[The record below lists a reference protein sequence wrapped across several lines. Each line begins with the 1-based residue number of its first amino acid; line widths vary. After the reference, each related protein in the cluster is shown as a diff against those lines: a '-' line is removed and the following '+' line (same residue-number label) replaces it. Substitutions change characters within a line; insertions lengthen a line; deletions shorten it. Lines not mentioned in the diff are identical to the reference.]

1 MCNFADVNKNLSMDI
16 GERDR
21 DSKRL
26 QAVNHHG
33 LAGAELVCIFASPYT
48 HPNDSIDMENREIYK
63 AIKSIA
69 DELCSDGK
77 TFLRADLAYEL
88 KKYGV
93 AGDSSEVGS
102 LVYDAYC
109 FYGNDSNIS
118 IAFVTNNAR
127 TTIVA
132 DYKLNH
138 CLEQGDMGDALAIA
152 ENELQATEHSLDKL
166 QDMIALNLGAALAKG
181 SSKADWL
188 TGTSGVKEV
197 RGKASV
203 MFDRYAKLVEA
214 YRYAGDSVRAN
225 ISDFNSLRSDIE
237 ATYRE
242 YALRLIDL
250 YGDSIK
256 MVSPELFDFNQV
268 EWLDVDQ
275 MLRQIELEYSKI
287 QDKCGVL
294 IAEIAD
300 SFRTSLQGSMSAYRS
315 AAGSSKTLGLAMAG
329 LGMLDHYMAASEK
342 ANRLCGDLQQL
353 QTSVKHDATRIKADM
368 GRLTVIYKTLN
379 DVVIP
384 KSNVYLRFASQLMD
398 SDFRS
403 MTDALYGEASVRP
416 LEEERR
422 ELLRQMRSAEME
434 MNDHLQNID
443 VYQSLVGE
451 LTTTLEAKRPSYQDA
466 KRRKPSKPFFLLN
479 WLTLGTARRNYYR
492 NYSEWDAVCTPL
504 IREFD
509 NMQVDLKL
517 DREELLSHQEAAK
530 ATKSEHARLAARLD
544 AVSREIR
551 SKVVCSDELKLKM
564 LKHLRDVVAM
574 LRLGREI
581 AESRLD
587 EKLLHSVDIADFKE
601 TAKLPADVEQ
611 NLSEFTNLLADHLH
625 ADHRMAVRLLDGVE
639 QVAAGVDNRLYGPT
653 SRQEAQPPTYT
664 DEELGMVEAK
674 AEEVLQRGVALL
686 NSVAQLK
693 LQQLNGRIAAAAY
706 DEQLDHYKKM
716 FKGYLDRIDDK
727 SAYLRQVFRRINLAD
742 NEQER
747 KQAMEML
754 SDISGYTLSM
764 QDFNDFI
771 NGNKQIEL

>member
-268 EWLDVDQ
+268 EFLDVDQ

-342 ANRLCGDLQQL
+342 ANRLRGDLQQL

-379 DVVIP
+379 DIVIP

-517 DREELLSHQEAAK
+517 DRKELLSHQEAAK

-574 LRLGREI
+574 LKLGREI

-587 EKLLHSVDIADFKE
+587 EKLLHSVDITDFKE

-625 ADHRMAVRLLDGVE
+625 ADRRMAVRLLDGVE
-639 QVAAGVDNRLYGPT
+639 QVAGDVDNRLYGPT
-653 SRQEAQPPTYT
+653 SRQEAQAPTYT

-686 NSVAQLK
+686 DSVAQLK

-727 SAYLRQVFRRINLAD
+727 SAYLRQVFTRINLAD

-754 SDISGYTLSM
+754 SDLSGYTLSM
-764 QDFNDFI
+764 QDFNDFM

>member
-1 MCNFADVNKNLSMDI
+1 
-16 GERDR
+16 
-21 DSKRL
+21 
-26 QAVNHHG
+26 
-33 LAGAELVCIFASPYT
+33 
-48 HPNDSIDMENREIYK
+48 MENREIYK

-88 KKYGV
+88 KRYGV

-138 CLEQGDMGDALAIA
+138 CLEQGDMADALAIA
-152 ENELQATEHSLDKL
+152 ENELLATENSLDKL

-181 SSKADWL
+181 SSKAADWL

-214 YRYAGDSVRAN
+214 YRYAGDSVRGN
-225 ISDFNSLRSDIE
+225 ISDFTSLRSDIE

-329 LGMLDHYMAASEK
+329 LGMLDHYMASSEK
-342 ANRLCGDLQQL
+342 ANRLRGDLQQL

-368 GRLTVIYKTLN
+368 GRLIVIYKTLN
-379 DVVIP
+379 DIVIP
-384 KSNVYLRFASQLMD
+384 KANVYLRFASQLMD

-403 MTDALYGEASVRP
+403 MTDAPYGEASVRP

-422 ELLRQMRSAEME
+422 ELLRQMKSAEME

-479 WLTLGTARRNYYR
+479 WLTLGTARRNYNR

-551 SKVVCSDELKLKM
+551 SKIVCSDELKLKM

-574 LRLGREI
+574 LKLGREI

-587 EKLLHSVDIADFKE
+587 EKLLRSVDITDFKE

-625 ADHRMAVRLLDGVE
+625 ADRRMAVRLLDGVG
-639 QVAAGVDNRLYGPT
+639 QVAGDVDNRLYGPT
-653 SRQEAQPPTYT
+653 SRQEAQTPTYT

-686 NSVAQLK
+686 DSVAQLK

-706 DEQLDHYKKM
+706 DEQLDHYKEM
-716 FKGYLDRIDDK
+716 FKGYLDKIDDK

-742 NEQER
+742 SEQER

-764 QDFNDFI
+764 QDFSDFM

>member
-1 MCNFADVNKNLSMDI
+1 
-16 GERDR
+16 
-21 DSKRL
+21 
-26 QAVNHHG
+26 
-33 LAGAELVCIFASPYT
+33 
-48 HPNDSIDMENREIYK
+48 
-63 AIKSIA
+63 
-69 DELCSDGK
+69 
-77 TFLRADLAYEL
+77 
-88 KKYGV
+88 
-93 AGDSSEVGS
+93 
-102 LVYDAYC
+102 
-109 FYGNDSNIS
+109 
-118 IAFVTNNAR
+118 
-127 TTIVA
+127 
-132 DYKLNH
+132 
-138 CLEQGDMGDALAIA
+138 
-152 ENELQATEHSLDKL
+152 
-166 QDMIALNLGAALAKG
+166 
-181 SSKADWL
+181 
-188 TGTSGVKEV
+188 
-197 RGKASV
+197 
-203 MFDRYAKLVEA
+203 
-214 YRYAGDSVRAN
+214 
-225 ISDFNSLRSDIE
+225 
-237 ATYRE
+237 
-242 YALRLIDL
+242 
-250 YGDSIK
+250 

-268 EWLDVDQ
+268 EFLDVDQ

-342 ANRLCGDLQQL
+342 ANRLRGDLQQL

-434 MNDHLQNID
+434 RNDHLQNID

-564 LKHLRDVVAM
+564 LTHLRDVVAM
-574 LRLGREI
+574 LKLGREI

-625 ADHRMAVRLLDGVE
+625 ADRRMAVRLLDGVE
-639 QVAAGVDNRLYGPT
+639 QVAGDVDNRLYGPT

-664 DEELGMVEAK
+664 DEELGKVEAK

-686 NSVAQLK
+686 DSVAQLK

-727 SAYLRQVFRRINLAD
+727 SAYLRQVFTRINLAD

-754 SDISGYTLSM
+754 SDLSGYTLSM
-764 QDFNDFI
+764 QDFNDFM

>member
-1 MCNFADVNKNLSMDI
+1 
-16 GERDR
+16 
-21 DSKRL
+21 
-26 QAVNHHG
+26 
-33 LAGAELVCIFASPYT
+33 
-48 HPNDSIDMENREIYK
+48 MENREIYK

-138 CLEQGDMGDALAIA
+138 CLEQGDKADALAIA
-152 ENELQATEHSLDKL
+152 ENELLATENSLDKL

-181 SSKADWL
+181 SSKAADWL

-214 YRYAGDSVRAN
+214 YRYAGDNVRGN
-225 ISDFNSLRSDIE
+225 ISDFTSLRSDIE

-329 LGMLDHYMAASEK
+329 LGMLDHYMVSSEK
-342 ANRLCGDLQQL
+342 ANRLRGDLQQL

-368 GRLTVIYKTLN
+368 GRLIVIYKTLN
-379 DVVIP
+379 DIVIP
-384 KSNVYLRFASQLMD
+384 KANVYLRFASQLMD

-422 ELLRQMRSAEME
+422 ELLCQMKSAEME

-479 WLTLGTARRNYYR
+479 LLTLGTARRNYYR

-551 SKVVCSDELKLKM
+551 SKIVCSDELKLKM

-574 LRLGREI
+574 LKLGREI

-587 EKLLHSVDIADFKE
+587 EKLLRSVDITDFKE
-601 TAKLPADVEQ
+601 IAKLPADVEQ

-625 ADHRMAVRLLDGVE
+625 ADRRMAVRLLDGVG
-639 QVAAGVDNRLYGPT
+639 QVAGDVDNRLYGPT
-653 SRQEAQPPTYT
+653 SRQEAQAPTYT

-686 NSVAQLK
+686 DSVAQLK

-706 DEQLDHYKKM
+706 DEQLDHYKEM
-716 FKGYLDRIDDK
+716 FKGYLDKIDDK

-742 NEQER
+742 SEQER

-764 QDFNDFI
+764 QDFSDFM

>member
-166 QDMIALNLGAALAKG
+166 QGMIALNLGAALAKG

-551 SKVVCSDELKLKM
+551 SKIVCSDELKLKM

-574 LRLGREI
+574 LKLGREI

-587 EKLLHSVDIADFKE
+587 EKLLRSVDITDFKE

-625 ADHRMAVRLLDGVE
+625 ADRHMAVRLLDGVE
-639 QVAAGVDNRLYGPT
+639 QVAGDIDNRLYGPT
-653 SRQEAQPPTYT
+653 FRQEAQPPTYT

-686 NSVAQLK
+686 DSVAQLK

-716 FKGYLDRIDDK
+716 FKGYLDKIDDK
-727 SAYLRQVFRRINLAD
+727 SAYLRQVFTRINLAD
-742 NEQER
+742 SEQER

-754 SDISGYTLSM
+754 SDLSGYTLSM

>member
-118 IAFVTNNAR
+118 LAFVTNNAR

-138 CLEQGDMGDALAIA
+138 CLEQGDMADALAIA
-152 ENELQATEHSLDKL
+152 ENELQATENSLDKL

-181 SSKADWL
+181 SSKAADWL

-214 YRYAGDSVRAN
+214 YRYACDSVRAN
-225 ISDFNSLRSDIE
+225 ISDFTSLRSDIE

-268 EWLDVDQ
+268 EFLDVDQ

-300 SFRTSLQGSMSAYRS
+300 SFRTSLQGSMTAYRS

-329 LGMLDHYMAASEK
+329 LGMLDHYMVSSEK
-342 ANRLCGDLQQL
+342 ANRLRGDLQQL

-379 DVVIP
+379 DIVIP

-530 ATKSEHARLAARLD
+530 ATKSEHARLD

-564 LKHLRDVVAM
+564 LTHLRDVVAM
-574 LRLGREI
+574 LKLGREI

-625 ADHRMAVRLLDGVE
+625 ADRRMAVRLLDGVE
-639 QVAAGVDNRLYGPT
+639 QVAGDVDNRLYGPT
-653 SRQEAQPPTYT
+653 SRQEAQPPTYI
-664 DEELGMVEAK
+664 DEELDMVEAK

-686 NSVAQLK
+686 DSVAQLK

-706 DEQLDHYKKM
+706 DEQLDHYKEI

-742 NEQER
+742 NEEER

-764 QDFNDFI
+764 QDFSDFM

>member
-1 MCNFADVNKNLSMDI
+1 
-16 GERDR
+16 
-21 DSKRL
+21 
-26 QAVNHHG
+26 
-33 LAGAELVCIFASPYT
+33 
-48 HPNDSIDMENREIYK
+48 MENREIYK

-138 CLEQGDMGDALAIA
+138 CLEQGDKADALAIA
-152 ENELQATEHSLDKL
+152 ENELLATENSLDKL

-181 SSKADWL
+181 SSKAADWL

-214 YRYAGDSVRAN
+214 YRYAGDNVRGN
-225 ISDFNSLRSDIE
+225 ISDFTSLRSDIE

-329 LGMLDHYMAASEK
+329 LGMLDHYMVSSEK
-342 ANRLCGDLQQL
+342 ANRLRGDLQQL

-368 GRLTVIYKTLN
+368 GRLIVIYKTLN
-379 DVVIP
+379 DIVIP
-384 KSNVYLRFASQLMD
+384 KANVYLRFASQLMD

-422 ELLRQMRSAEME
+422 ELLCQMKSAEME

-451 LTTTLEAKRPSYQDA
+451 LTTTLEVKRPSYQDA

-479 WLTLGTARRNYYR
+479 LLTLGTARRNYYR

-551 SKVVCSDELKLKM
+551 SKIVCSDELKLKM

-574 LRLGREI
+574 LKLGREI

-587 EKLLHSVDIADFKE
+587 EKLLRSVDITDFKE
-601 TAKLPADVEQ
+601 IAKLPADVEQ

-625 ADHRMAVRLLDGVE
+625 ADRRMAVRLLDGVG
-639 QVAAGVDNRLYGPT
+639 QVAGDVDNRLYGPT
-653 SRQEAQPPTYT
+653 SRQEAQAPTYT

-686 NSVAQLK
+686 DSVAQLK

-706 DEQLDHYKKM
+706 DEQLDHYKEM
-716 FKGYLDRIDDK
+716 FKGYLDKIDDK

-742 NEQER
+742 SEQER

-764 QDFNDFI
+764 QDFSDFM

>member
-1 MCNFADVNKNLSMDI
+1 MD
-16 GERDR
+16 
-21 DSKRL
+21 L
-26 QAVNHHG
+26 QGSVLIN
-33 LAGAELVCIFASPYT
+33 IFAAPYT

-63 AIKSIA
+63 AIKSVA

-152 ENELQATEHSLDKL
+152 ENELQATENSLDKL
-166 QDMIALNLGAALAKG
+166 QDMIALNLGAALANG
-181 SSKADWL
+181 SSKAADWL

-214 YRYAGDSVRAN
+214 YRYAGDSVRGN
-225 ISDFNSLRSDIE
+225 ISDFTSLRSDIE

-268 EWLDVDQ
+268 EFLDVDQ

-342 ANRLCGDLQQL
+342 ANRLRGDLQQL

-368 GRLTVIYKTLN
+368 GASDRDLQDAQRRRHTEVERLSSLCLAV
-379 DVVIP
+379 DG
-384 KSNVYLRFASQLMD
+384 LRLPLDDGRPVWRGQRAPARRGAQGTAPPDEVCRDGDERPSAEHRRVSVAGRRAHHHAGGEAPQLSGRQTAQALEALLPAQLADAGHGPPQLLSQL
-398 SDFRS
+398 F
-403 MTDALYGEASVRP
+403 GVG
-416 LEEERR
+416 RR
-422 ELLRQMRSAEME
+422 
-434 MNDHLQNID
+434 
-443 VYQSLVGE
+443 
-451 LTTTLEAKRPSYQDA
+451 
-466 KRRKPSKPFFLLN
+466 
-479 WLTLGTARRNYYR
+479 
-492 NYSEWDAVCTPL
+492 
-504 IREFD
+504 
-509 NMQVDLKL
+509 
-517 DREELLSHQEAAK
+517 
-530 ATKSEHARLAARLD
+530 
-544 AVSREIR
+544 
-551 SKVVCSDELKLKM
+551 
-564 LKHLRDVVAM
+564 
-574 LRLGREI
+574 
-581 AESRLD
+581 
-587 EKLLHSVDIADFKE
+587 LH
-601 TAKLPADVEQ
+601 PADQ
-611 NLSEFTNLLADHLH
+611 
-625 ADHRMAVRLLDGVE
+625 GV
-639 QVAAGVDNRLYGPT
+639 
-653 SRQEAQPPTYT
+653 
-664 DEELGMVEAK
+664 
-674 AEEVLQRGVALL
+674 
-686 NSVAQLK
+686 
-693 LQQLNGRIAAAAY
+693 
-706 DEQLDHYKKM
+706 
-716 FKGYLDRIDDK
+716 
-727 SAYLRQVFRRINLAD
+727 
-742 NEQER
+742 
-747 KQAMEML
+747 
-754 SDISGYTLSM
+754 
-764 QDFNDFI
+764 
-771 NGNKQIEL
+771 

>member
-1 MCNFADVNKNLSMDI
+1 M
-16 GERDR
+16 
-21 DSKRL
+21 
-26 QAVNHHG
+26 
-33 LAGAELVCIFASPYT
+33 
-48 HPNDSIDMENREIYK
+48 
-63 AIKSIA
+63 
-69 DELCSDGK
+69 
-77 TFLRADLAYEL
+77 
-88 KKYGV
+88 
-93 AGDSSEVGS
+93 
-102 LVYDAYC
+102 
-109 FYGNDSNIS
+109 
-118 IAFVTNNAR
+118 
-127 TTIVA
+127 
-132 DYKLNH
+132 
-138 CLEQGDMGDALAIA
+138 
-152 ENELQATEHSLDKL
+152 
-166 QDMIALNLGAALAKG
+166 
-181 SSKADWL
+181 
-188 TGTSGVKEV
+188 
-197 RGKASV
+197 
-203 MFDRYAKLVEA
+203 
-214 YRYAGDSVRAN
+214 
-225 ISDFNSLRSDIE
+225 
-237 ATYRE
+237 
-242 YALRLIDL
+242 
-250 YGDSIK
+250 
-256 MVSPELFDFNQV
+256 
-268 EWLDVDQ
+268 
-275 MLRQIELEYSKI
+275 
-287 QDKCGVL
+287 
-294 IAEIAD
+294 
-300 SFRTSLQGSMSAYRS
+300 
-315 AAGSSKTLGLAMAG
+315 
-329 LGMLDHYMAASEK
+329 
-342 ANRLCGDLQQL
+342 
-353 QTSVKHDATRIKADM
+353 
-368 GRLTVIYKTLN
+368 
-379 DVVIP
+379 
-384 KSNVYLRFASQLMD
+384 
-398 SDFRS
+398 
-403 MTDALYGEASVRP
+403 RP

-517 DREELLSHQEAAK
+517 DQEELLSHQEAAK
-530 ATKSEHARLAARLD
+530 ATKSEHVRLAARLD

-587 EKLLHSVDIADFKE
+587 EKLLRSVDITDFKE
-601 TAKLPADVEQ
+601 TAKLPAGVEQ
-611 NLSEFTNLLADHLH
+611 NLSELTNLLADHLH
-625 ADHRMAVRLLDGVE
+625 ADRRMAVRLLDGVE
-639 QVAAGVDNRLYGPT
+639 QVAGDNNRLYGPT
-653 SRQEAQPPTYT
+653 SRQEAQPTTYT

-686 NSVAQLK
+686 DSVAQLK

-727 SAYLRQVFRRINLAD
+727 SAYLRQVFTRINLAD

-754 SDISGYTLSM
+754 SDLSGYTLSM

>member
-1 MCNFADVNKNLSMDI
+1 MD
-16 GERDR
+16 
-21 DSKRL
+21 L
-26 QAVNHHG
+26 Q
-33 LAGAELVCIFASPYT
+33 GAELVSIFASPYT

-166 QDMIALNLGAALAKG
+166 QDMIALNQGAALAKG

-225 ISDFNSLRSDIE
+225 ISDFTSLRSDIE

-268 EWLDVDQ
+268 EFLDVDQ

-315 AAGSSKTLGLAMAG
+315 ARGQQQDARTRHGGT
-329 LGMLDHYMAASEK
+329 
-342 ANRLCGDLQQL
+342 GD
-353 QTSVKHDATRIKADM
+353 AR
-368 GRLTVIYKTLN
+368 
-379 DVVIP
+379 P
-384 KSNVYLRFASQLMD
+384 
-398 SDFRS
+398 
-403 MTDALYGEASVRP
+403 LYGRQ
-416 LEEERR
+416 R
-422 ELLRQMRSAEME
+422 EGQPA
-434 MNDHLQNID
+434 
-443 VYQSLVGE
+443 
-451 LTTTLEAKRPSYQDA
+451 
-466 KRRKPSKPFFLLN
+466 
-479 WLTLGTARRNYYR
+479 ARRPA
-492 NYSEWDAVCTPL
+492 AVADQ
-504 IREFD
+504 RE
-509 NMQVDLKL
+509 
-517 DREELLSHQEAAK
+517 A
-530 ATKSEHARLAARLD
+530 
-544 AVSREIR
+544 
-551 SKVVCSDELKLKM
+551 
-564 LKHLRDVVAM
+564 
-574 LRLGREI
+574 
-581 AESRLD
+581 
-587 EKLLHSVDIADFKE
+587 
-601 TAKLPADVEQ
+601 
-611 NLSEFTNLLADHLH
+611 
-625 ADHRMAVRLLDGVE
+625 
-639 QVAAGVDNRLYGPT
+639 
-653 SRQEAQPPTYT
+653 
-664 DEELGMVEAK
+664 
-674 AEEVLQRGVALL
+674 
-686 NSVAQLK
+686 
-693 LQQLNGRIAAAAY
+693 
-706 DEQLDHYKKM
+706 
-716 FKGYLDRIDDK
+716 
-727 SAYLRQVFRRINLAD
+727 
-742 NEQER
+742 
-747 KQAMEML
+747 
-754 SDISGYTLSM
+754 
-764 QDFNDFI
+764 
-771 NGNKQIEL
+771 

>member
-1 MCNFADVNKNLSMDI
+1 
-16 GERDR
+16 
-21 DSKRL
+21 
-26 QAVNHHG
+26 
-33 LAGAELVCIFASPYT
+33 
-48 HPNDSIDMENREIYK
+48 MENREIYK

-93 AGDSSEVGS
+93 ASDSSEVGS

-181 SSKADWL
+181 SSKAADWL

-225 ISDFNSLRSDIE
+225 ISDFTSLRSDIE

-300 SFRTSLQGSMSAYRS
+300 SFRTSLQGSMTAYRS

-329 LGMLDHYMAASEK
+329 LGMLDHYMVSSEK
-342 ANRLCGDLQQL
+342 ANRLRGDLQQL

-379 DVVIP
+379 DIVIP

-574 LRLGREI
+574 LKLGREQ
-581 AESRLD
+581 AGREVAAQRGHYRLQGD
-587 EKLLHSVDIADFKE
+587 CQVAGRRR
-601 TAKLPADVEQ
+601 AKLVGVYQSPGRPSACRSPHGRPLARRGGAGGCRRRQQTVWANISARGSAAD
-611 NLSEFTNLLADHLH
+611 LYRRGAGHGGGKG
-625 ADHRMAVRLLDGVE
+625 RGG
-639 QVAAGVDNRLYGPT
+639 AAARRGFAG
-653 SRQEAQPPTYT
+653 
-664 DEELGMVEAK
+664 
-674 AEEVLQRGVALL
+674 QRGATQATATQRKNRGSSL
-686 NSVAQLK
+686 
-693 LQQLNGRIAAAAY
+693 RRAA
-706 DEQLDHYKKM
+706 
-716 FKGYLDRIDDK
+716 
-727 SAYLRQVFRRINLAD
+727 
-742 NEQER
+742 
-747 KQAMEML
+747 
-754 SDISGYTLSM
+754 
-764 QDFNDFI
+764 
-771 NGNKQIEL
+771 

>member
-166 QDMIALNLGAALAKG
+166 QGMIALNLGAALAKG

-551 SKVVCSDELKLKM
+551 SKIVCSDELKLKM

-574 LRLGREI
+574 LKLGREI

-587 EKLLHSVDIADFKE
+587 EKLLRSVDITDFKE

-625 ADHRMAVRLLDGVE
+625 ADRHMAVRLLDGVE
-639 QVAAGVDNRLYGPT
+639 QVAGDIDNRLYGPT
-653 SRQEAQPPTYT
+653 FRQEAQPPTYT

-686 NSVAQLK
+686 GSVAQLK

-716 FKGYLDRIDDK
+716 FKGYLDKIDDK
-727 SAYLRQVFRRINLAD
+727 SAYLRQVFTRINLAD
-742 NEQER
+742 SEQER

-754 SDISGYTLSM
+754 SDLSGYTLSM

>member
-1 MCNFADVNKNLSMDI
+1 MD
-16 GERDR
+16 
-21 DSKRL
+21 L
-26 QAVNHHG
+26 Q
-33 LAGAELVCIFASPYT
+33 GAELVCIFASPYT

-138 CLEQGDMGDALAIA
+138 CLEQGDMADALAIA
-152 ENELQATEHSLDKL
+152 ENELQATENSLDKL

-181 SSKADWL
+181 SSKAADWL

-225 ISDFNSLRSDIE
+225 ISDFTSLRSDIE

-268 EWLDVDQ
+268 EFLDVDQ

-329 LGMLDHYMAASEK
+329 LGMLDHYMVSSEK
-342 ANRLCGDLQQL
+342 ANRLRGDLQQL

-379 DVVIP
+379 DIVIP

-479 WLTLGTARRNYYR
+479 WLTLGTAR
-492 NYSEWDAVCTPL
+492 
-504 IREFD
+504 
-509 NMQVDLKL
+509 
-517 DREELLSHQEAAK
+517 
-530 ATKSEHARLAARLD
+530 LD

-625 ADHRMAVRLLDGVE
+625 ADRRMAVRLLDGVE
-639 QVAAGVDNRLYGPT
+639 QVAGDVDNRLYGPT

-686 NSVAQLK
+686 DSVAQLK

-706 DEQLDHYKKM
+706 DEQLDHYKKI
-716 FKGYLDRIDDK
+716 FKGYLDKIDDK
-727 SAYLRQVFRRINLAD
+727 STYLRQVFTRINLAD

>member
-1 MCNFADVNKNLSMDI
+1 MD
-16 GERDR
+16 
-21 DSKRL
+21 L
-26 QAVNHHG
+26 Q
-33 LAGAELVCIFASPYT
+33 GAELVCIFASPYT

-181 SSKADWL
+181 SSKAADWL

-225 ISDFNSLRSDIE
+225 ISDFTSLRSDIE

-268 EWLDVDQ
+268 EFLDVDQ

-551 SKVVCSDELKLKM
+551 SKIVCSDELKLKM

-574 LRLGREI
+574 LKLGREI

-587 EKLLHSVDIADFKE
+587 EKLLRRHYRLQGDCQVAGRRR
-601 TAKLPADVEQ
+601 AKLVGVYQSPGRPSACRPPHGRPFARRGGAGGWRQQQTVWANISARGSAAD
-611 NLSEFTNLLADHLH
+611 LYRRGAGHGGGKGRGGAAARRGLAGQRG
-625 ADHRMAVRLLDGVE
+625 AT
-639 QVAAGVDNRLYGPT
+639 QVAATQRKNRGSSLRRAARPLQGNLQGLSGPDR
-653 SRQEAQPPTYT
+653 RQERLPAPGLHSHQLGRQRAGAQTGDGDALRPQRIH
-664 DEELGMVEAK
+664 
-674 AEEVLQRGVALL
+674 AEHARLQ
-686 NSVAQLK
+686 
-693 LQQLNGRIAAAAY
+693 
-706 DEQLDHYKKM
+706 
-716 FKGYLDRIDDK
+716 
-727 SAYLRQVFRRINLAD
+727 
-742 NEQER
+742 
-747 KQAMEML
+747 
-754 SDISGYTLSM
+754 
-764 QDFNDFI
+764 
-771 NGNKQIEL
+771 

>member
-1 MCNFADVNKNLSMDI
+1 
-16 GERDR
+16 
-21 DSKRL
+21 
-26 QAVNHHG
+26 
-33 LAGAELVCIFASPYT
+33 
-48 HPNDSIDMENREIYK
+48 MENREIYK

-88 KKYGV
+88 KRYGV

-109 FYGNDSNIS
+109 FYGNDSNIG

-138 CLEQGDMGDALAIA
+138 CLEQGDMADALTIA
-152 ENELQATEHSLDKL
+152 ENELQATENSLDKL

-181 SSKADWL
+181 SSKAADWL

-214 YRYAGDSVRAN
+214 YRYAGDNVRGN
-225 ISDFNSLRSDIE
+225 ISDFTSLRSDIE

-329 LGMLDHYMAASEK
+329 LGMLDHYMASSEK
-342 ANRLCGDLQQL
+342 ANRLRGDLQQL

-368 GRLTVIYKTLN
+368 GRLIVIYKTLN
-379 DVVIP
+379 DIVIP
-384 KSNVYLRFASQLMD
+384 KANVYLRFASQLMD

-422 ELLRQMRSAEME
+422 ELLCQMKSAEME

-479 WLTLGTARRNYYR
+479 LLTLGTARRNYYR

-551 SKVVCSDELKLKM
+551 SKIVCSDELKLKM

-574 LRLGREI
+574 LKLGREI

-587 EKLLHSVDIADFKE
+587 EKLLRSVDITDFKE
-601 TAKLPADVEQ
+601 IAKLPADVEQ

-625 ADHRMAVRLLDGVE
+625 ADRRMAVRLLDGVG
-639 QVAAGVDNRLYGPT
+639 QVAGDVDNRLYGPT
-653 SRQEAQPPTYT
+653 SRQEAQAPTYT

-686 NSVAQLK
+686 DSVAQLK

-706 DEQLDHYKKM
+706 DEQLDHYKEM
-716 FKGYLDRIDDK
+716 FKGYLDKIDDK

-742 NEQER
+742 SEQER

-764 QDFNDFI
+764 QDFSDFM

>member
-1 MCNFADVNKNLSMDI
+1 MD
-16 GERDR
+16 
-21 DSKRL
+21 L
-26 QAVNHHG
+26 Q
-33 LAGAELVCIFASPYT
+33 GAELVCIFDSPYT

-69 DELCSDGK
+69 DELCNDGK

-152 ENELQATEHSLDKL
+152 ENELQVTENSLDKL
-166 QDMIALNLGAALAKG
+166 QDMIALNLGTALAKG
-181 SSKADWL
+181 SSKAADWL

-225 ISDFNSLRSDIE
+225 ISDF
-237 ATYRE
+237 
-242 YALRLIDL
+242 
-250 YGDSIK
+250 
-256 MVSPELFDFNQV
+256 
-268 EWLDVDQ
+268 
-275 MLRQIELEYSKI
+275 
-287 QDKCGVL
+287 
-294 IAEIAD
+294 
-300 SFRTSLQGSMSAYRS
+300 TSLQGSMTAYRS

-329 LGMLDHYMAASEK
+329 LGMLDHYMVSSEK
-342 ANRLCGDLQQL
+342 ANRLRGDLQQL

-379 DVVIP
+379 DIVIP

-509 NMQVDLKL
+509 NMQVDMKL

-574 LRLGREI
+574 LKLGREI

-587 EKLLHSVDIADFKE
+587 EKLLRSVDIADFKE

-625 ADHRMAVRLLDGVE
+625 ADRHMAVRLLDGVE
-639 QVAAGVDNRLYGPT
+639 QVAGDVDNRLYGPT
-653 SRQEAQPPTYT
+653 SRQEAQAPTYT

-686 NSVAQLK
+686 DSVAQLK

-706 DEQLDHYKKM
+706 DEQLDHYKEI

-727 SAYLRQVFRRINLAD
+727 SAYLRQVFTRINLAD

-764 QDFNDFI
+764 QDFSDFM

>member
-1 MCNFADVNKNLSMDI
+1 MD
-16 GERDR
+16 
-21 DSKRL
+21 L
-26 QAVNHHG
+26 QGSVLIN
-33 LAGAELVCIFASPYT
+33 IFAAPYT

-152 ENELQATEHSLDKL
+152 ENELQAMENSLDKL
-166 QDMIALNLGAALAKG
+166 QDMIALNLGAALANG
-181 SSKADWL
+181 SSKAADWL

-214 YRYAGDSVRAN
+214 YRYAGDSVRGN
-225 ISDFNSLRSDIE
+225 ISDFTSLRSDIE

-268 EWLDVDQ
+268 EFLDVDQ

-300 SFRTSLQGSMSAYRS
+300 SFRTSLQGSMTAYRS

-342 ANRLCGDLQQL
+342 ANRLRGDLQQL

-379 DVVIP
+379 DIVIP

-544 AVSREIR
+544 AVRAR
-551 SKVVCSDELKLKM
+551 
-564 LKHLRDVVAM
+564 
-574 LRLGREI
+574 
-581 AESRLD
+581 
-587 EKLLHSVDIADFKE
+587 
-601 TAKLPADVEQ
+601 
-611 NLSEFTNLLADHLH
+611 
-625 ADHRMAVRLLDGVE
+625 
-639 QVAAGVDNRLYGPT
+639 
-653 SRQEAQPPTYT
+653 
-664 DEELGMVEAK
+664 
-674 AEEVLQRGVALL
+674 
-686 NSVAQLK
+686 
-693 LQQLNGRIAAAAY
+693 
-706 DEQLDHYKKM
+706 
-716 FKGYLDRIDDK
+716 
-727 SAYLRQVFRRINLAD
+727 
-742 NEQER
+742 
-747 KQAMEML
+747 
-754 SDISGYTLSM
+754 
-764 QDFNDFI
+764 
-771 NGNKQIEL
+771 

>member
-132 DYKLNH
+132 DYKLSH

-152 ENELQATEHSLDKL
+152 ENELQATENSLDKL

-181 SSKADWL
+181 SSKAADWL

-225 ISDFNSLRSDIE
+225 ISDFTSLRSDIE

-329 LGMLDHYMAASEK
+329 LGMLDHYMVSSEK
-342 ANRLCGDLQQL
+342 ANRLRGDLQQL

-379 DVVIP
+379 DIVIP

-517 DREELLSHQEAAK
+517 DQEELLSHQEAAK
-530 ATKSEHARLAARLD
+530 ATKSEHVRLAARLD

-587 EKLLHSVDIADFKE
+587 EKLLRSVDITDFKE
-601 TAKLPADVEQ
+601 TAKLPAGVEQ

-625 ADHRMAVRLLDGVE
+625 ADRRMAVRLLDGVE
-639 QVAAGVDNRLYGPT
+639 QVAGDNNRLYGPT

-686 NSVAQLK
+686 DSVAQLK

-706 DEQLDHYKKM
+706 DEQLDHYKEI

-727 SAYLRQVFRRINLAD
+727 SAYLRQVFTRINLAD
-742 NEQER
+742 SEQER

-754 SDISGYTLSM
+754 SDLSGYTLSM

>member
-1 MCNFADVNKNLSMDI
+1 MADNQKVY
-16 GERDR
+16 
-21 DSKRL
+21 
-26 QAVNHHG
+26 Q
-33 LAGAELVCIFASPYT
+33 
-48 HPNDSIDMENREIYK
+48 EIK
-63 AIKSIA
+63 TIA
-69 DELCSDGK
+69 DELCKENK
-77 TFLRADLAYEL
+77 TYLRADLAFEL
-88 KKYGV
+88 KKYGI
-93 AGDSSEVGS
+93 ASDSSEVS
-102 LVYDAYC
+102 KLVFDAYRY
-109 FYGNDSNIS
+109 FHDNGNIA
-118 IAFVTNNAR
+118 IAFVSNNSR
-127 TTIVA
+127 TTLVA
-132 DYKLNH
+132 EYKLNDS
-138 CLEQGDMGDALAIA
+138 LEQGNKEEALKIA
-152 ENELQATEHSLDKL
+152 ETELALSSSALEQLKE
-166 QDMIALNLGAALAKG
+166 QVEQNLNLVLVKG
-181 SSKADWL
+181 TSKMADIVMGTNGVKDVRSKAA
-188 TGTSGVKEV
+188 T
-197 RGKASV
+197 
-203 MFDRYAKLVEA
+203 MFDKYTKMVEA
-214 YRYAGDSVRAN
+214 YHYAEDSVRGN
-225 ISDFNSLRSDIE
+225 IEDFTSLRSDIG
-237 ATYRE
+237 TVYRD
-242 YALRLIDL
+242 YALKLIDI

-256 MVSPELFDFNQV
+256 MVSPDLFDFKRI
-268 EWLDVDQ
+268 EWLDVDE
-275 MLRQIELEYSKI
+275 MLKYVELEYNKLTE
-287 QDKCGVL
+287 KCAAL
-294 IAEIAD
+294 IGEISV
-300 SFRTSLQGSMSAYRS
+300 SFSTSLQGSLQAYKS
-315 AAGSSKTLGLAMAG
+315 LSNGNKSLGLAMAG
-329 LGMLDHYMAASEK
+329 LTMLEHYMGASER
-342 ANRLCGDLQQL
+342 ANRLKSDLSVF

-403 MTDALYGEASVRP
+403 MTDALYGEASVRQ

-551 SKVVCSDELKLKM
+551 SKIVCSDELKLKM

-574 LRLGREI
+574 LKLGREI

-587 EKLLHSVDIADFKE
+587 EKLLRSVDITDFKE

-625 ADHRMAVRLLDGVE
+625 ADRRMAVRLLDGVE
-639 QVAAGVDNRLYGPT
+639 QVAGDVDNRLYGPT

-686 NSVAQLK
+686 DSVAQLK

-706 DEQLDHYKKM
+706 DEQLDHYKKI
-716 FKGYLDRIDDK
+716 FKGYLDKIDDK
-727 SAYLRQVFRRINLAD
+727 STYLRQVFTRINLAD

>member
-1 MCNFADVNKNLSMDI
+1 MD
-16 GERDR
+16 
-21 DSKRL
+21 L
-26 QAVNHHG
+26 Q
-33 LAGAELVCIFASPYT
+33 GAELVSIFASPYT

-138 CLEQGDMGDALAIA
+138 CLEQGDMGGALAIA
-152 ENELQATEHSLDKL
+152 ENELQATENSLDKL
-166 QDMIALNLGAALAKG
+166 QNMIALNLGAALAKG
-181 SSKADWL
+181 SSKAADWL

-225 ISDFNSLRSDIE
+225 ISDFTSLRSDIE

-268 EWLDVDQ
+268 EFLDVDQ

-342 ANRLCGDLQQL
+342 ANRLRGDLQQL

-379 DVVIP
+379 DIVIP

-530 ATKSEHARLAARLD
+530 ATKSERARLAARLD

-551 SKVVCSDELKLKM
+551 SKIVCSDELKLKM

-574 LRLGREI
+574 LKLGREI

-587 EKLLHSVDIADFKE
+587 EKLLCSVDITDFKE

-625 ADHRMAVRLLDGVE
+625 ADRRMAVRLLDGVE
-639 QVAAGVDNRLYGPT
+639 QVAGDNNRLYGPT

-686 NSVAQLK
+686 DSVAQLK

-706 DEQLDHYKKM
+706 DEQLDHYKEI
-716 FKGYLDRIDDK
+716 FKGYLDKIDDK
-727 SAYLRQVFRRINLAD
+727 SAYLRQVFTRINLAD

-754 SDISGYTLSM
+754 SDLSGYTLSM
-764 QDFNDFI
+764 QDFNDFM

>member
-1 MCNFADVNKNLSMDI
+1 MD
-16 GERDR
+16 
-21 DSKRL
+21 L
-26 QAVNHHG
+26 Q
-33 LAGAELVCIFASPYT
+33 GAELVCIFASPYT

-93 AGDSSEVGS
+93 AGDSYEVGS

-152 ENELQATEHSLDKL
+152 ENELQATENSLDKL
-166 QDMIALNLGAALAKG
+166 QDLIALNLGAALAKG
-181 SSKADWL
+181 SSKAADWL

-214 YRYAGDSVRAN
+214 YRYAGDSVRGN
-225 ISDFNSLRSDIE
+225 ISDFTSLRSDIE

-268 EWLDVDQ
+268 EFLDVDQ

-342 ANRLCGDLQQL
+342 ANRLRGDLQQL

-368 GRLTVIYKTLN
+368 GRLIVIYKTLN

-403 MTDALYGEASVRP
+403 K
-416 LEEERR
+416 
-422 ELLRQMRSAEME
+422 RSAG
-434 MNDHLQNID
+434 NC
-443 VYQSLVGE
+443 S
-451 LTTTLEAKRPSYQDA
+451 
-466 KRRKPSKPFFLLN
+466 
-479 WLTLGTARRNYYR
+479 AR
-492 NYSEWDAVCTPL
+492 
-504 IREFD
+504 
-509 NMQVDLKL
+509 
-517 DREELLSHQEAAK
+517 
-530 ATKSEHARLAARLD
+530 
-544 AVSREIR
+544 
-551 SKVVCSDELKLKM
+551 
-564 LKHLRDVVAM
+564 
-574 LRLGREI
+574 
-581 AESRLD
+581 
-587 EKLLHSVDIADFKE
+587 
-601 TAKLPADVEQ
+601 
-611 NLSEFTNLLADHLH
+611 
-625 ADHRMAVRLLDGVE
+625 
-639 QVAAGVDNRLYGPT
+639 
-653 SRQEAQPPTYT
+653 
-664 DEELGMVEAK
+664 
-674 AEEVLQRGVALL
+674 
-686 NSVAQLK
+686 
-693 LQQLNGRIAAAAY
+693 
-706 DEQLDHYKKM
+706 
-716 FKGYLDRIDDK
+716 
-727 SAYLRQVFRRINLAD
+727 
-742 NEQER
+742 
-747 KQAMEML
+747 
-754 SDISGYTLSM
+754 
-764 QDFNDFI
+764 
-771 NGNKQIEL
+771 

>member
-1 MCNFADVNKNLSMDI
+1 
-16 GERDR
+16 
-21 DSKRL
+21 
-26 QAVNHHG
+26 
-33 LAGAELVCIFASPYT
+33 
-48 HPNDSIDMENREIYK
+48 MENREIYK

-138 CLEQGDMGDALAIA
+138 CLEQGDKADALAIA
-152 ENELQATEHSLDKL
+152 ENELLATENSLDKL

-181 SSKADWL
+181 SSKAADWL

-214 YRYAGDSVRAN
+214 YRYAGDNVRGN
-225 ISDFNSLRSDIE
+225 ISDFTSLRSDIE

-329 LGMLDHYMAASEK
+329 LGMLDHYMASSEK
-342 ANRLCGDLQQL
+342 ANRLRGDLQQL

-368 GRLTVIYKTLN
+368 GRLIVIYKTLN
-379 DVVIP
+379 DIVIP
-384 KSNVYLRFASQLMD
+384 KANVYLRFASQLMD

-422 ELLRQMRSAEME
+422 ELLCQMKSAEME

-479 WLTLGTARRNYYR
+479 WLTQGTARRNYYR
-492 NYSEWDAVCTPL
+492 NYSEWDAVCSPL

-551 SKVVCSDELKLKM
+551 SKIVCSDELKLKM

-574 LRLGREI
+574 LKLGREI

-587 EKLLHSVDIADFKE
+587 EKLLRSVDIADFKE
-601 TAKLPADVEQ
+601 IAKLPADVEQ

-625 ADHRMAVRLLDGVE
+625 ADRRMAVRLLDGVG
-639 QVAAGVDNRLYGPT
+639 QVAGDVDNRLYGPT
-653 SRQEAQPPTYT
+653 SRQEAQAPTYT

-686 NSVAQLK
+686 DSVAQLK

-706 DEQLDHYKKM
+706 DEQLDHYKEM
-716 FKGYLDRIDDK
+716 FKGYLDKIDDK

-742 NEQER
+742 SEQER

-764 QDFNDFI
+764 QDFSDFM

>member
-138 CLEQGDMGDALAIA
+138 CLEQGDMADALAIA
-152 ENELQATEHSLDKL
+152 ENELQATENSLDKL

-181 SSKADWL
+181 SSKAADWL

-225 ISDFNSLRSDIE
+225 ISDFTSLRSDIE

-268 EWLDVDQ
+268 EFLDVDQ

-329 LGMLDHYMAASEK
+329 LGMLDHYMVSSEK
-342 ANRLCGDLQQL
+342 ANRLRGDLQQL

-379 DVVIP
+379 DIVIP

-530 ATKSEHARLAARLD
+530 ATKSEHARLD
-544 AVSREIR
+544 TVSREIR

-564 LKHLRDVVAM
+564 LTHLRDVVAM
-574 LRLGREI
+574 LKLGREI

-625 ADHRMAVRLLDGVE
+625 ADRRMAVRLLDGVE
-639 QVAAGVDNRLYGPT
+639 QVAGDVDNRLYGPT
-653 SRQEAQPPTYT
+653 SRQEAQAPTYT

-686 NSVAQLK
+686 DSVAQLK

-706 DEQLDHYKKM
+706 DEQLDHYKET

-727 SAYLRQVFRRINLAD
+727 SAYLRQVFTRINLAD

-754 SDISGYTLSM
+754 SDLSGYTLSM
-764 QDFNDFI
+764 QDFNDFM